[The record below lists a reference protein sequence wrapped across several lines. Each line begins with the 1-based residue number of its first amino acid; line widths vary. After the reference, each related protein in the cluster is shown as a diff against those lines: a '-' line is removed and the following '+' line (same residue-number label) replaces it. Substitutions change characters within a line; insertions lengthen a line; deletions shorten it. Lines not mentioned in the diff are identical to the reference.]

1 MKKVLL
7 MMVGTVAGVTN
18 VMGEVSEVP
27 VYPNSDNTLLW
38 VIVGILVIGFLIY
51 LFRGHQNP
59 TNTGTPGNPNV
70 TGNTNSAVAFPG
82 SIAVSVN
89 GVSGSATNPTVQI
102 NLGQQAASTSNCI
115 PPITATQQVTVTPQ
129 PITFDVQTQTV
140 VTSVTPVPPTTS

>member
-1 MKKVLL
+1 
-7 MMVGTVAGVTN
+7 MVGTVAGVTN

>member
-1 MKKVLL
+1 